1 MAPRTTGEAHNAMA
15 GPDYKFAFIMD
26 PLESVLVDKDTT
38 FVMMLEAQARGHQIF
53 FVGLKDMY
61 CVGSMPLC
69 RATRCEVRRA
79 SDHYRLLD
87 GGVEMPLD
95 AFDAIFMRKD
105 PPADANYLYATMLLS
120 LTDSRRT
127 FVMNSPKG
135 LREANEKLYQLNFPS
150 VIPPTLVTYEIDR
163 LKRFMD
169 EQGGEMVIKPL
180 DGHGGEGVFVLVRG
194 DRNLNAILE
203 TATQFE
209 KRPIMAQRYIP
220 EVRKG
225 DKRLIV
231 LDGEPLGCTLRV
243 PMAAEHRG
251 NIHVGGTCVKAEVTA
266 RDREICRVL
275 RPRLQH
281 DGLYFV
287 GLDIIGDFL
296 TEVNVTSPTGV
307 QEINRLDGVKLEE
320 QVIDFVESRVAALP
334 LHHNN

>member
-1 MAPRTTGEAHNAMA
+1 MA
-15 GPDYKFAFIMD
+15 GPTYKFAFVMD
-26 PLESVLVDKDTT
+26 PLHTVLVDKDTT
-38 FVMMLEAQARGHQIF
+38 FVMMLESQARGHQIF

-61 CVGSMPLC
+61 CVGPRALC
-69 RATRCEVRRA
+69 RAYRCEVSRA
-79 SDHYRLLD
+79 AVGHYRFLD
-87 GGVEMPLD
+87 DGAETPLD

-105 PPADANYLYATMLLS
+105 PPADSNYIYATMQLS
-120 LTDSRRT
+120 LADSRRT
-127 FVMNSPKG
+127 FVMNSPEG

-150 VIPPTLVTYEIDR
+150 VIPPTLVSYEIPR
-163 LKRFMD
+163 LKRFLD

-180 DGHGGEGVFVLVRG
+180 DGHGGEGVFVLNHG

-203 TATQFE
+203 TATHQE
-209 KRPIMAQRYIP
+209 TRPIMAQRYIP

-251 NIHVGGTCVKAEVTA
+251 NIHVGGTCVKADVTE

-275 RPRLQH
+275 RPRLQR

-334 LHHNN
+334 LAHRH